1 MSATANL
8 ESRPLCGELI
18 DATRPGHLSQSYRYD
33 GAGDRIGIT
42 DPVNAR
48 MTATFDALNRVT
60 AHQIQRSLIYTYS
73 FDPDGRRTTLM
84 LGLDSVRA
92 YGYDPTGRLTTQLDS
107 YGGSSLMTQ
116 ENTYDPAGN
125 RTVQVVN
132 GVPTTWTYD
141 NDYRLIGQNT
151 ANGVATLSYD
161 SVFNTTVMWNQGSAP
176 ITMTSDAASR
186 LLTSNL
192 GGVITSYVFDGAG
205 NMISETTGSAATTY
219 SYDGENRLLLTS
231 YATGGP
237 ATMTYQG
244 WDGLRRSLQSYT
256 YGPTTFIWDGSN
268 YMGEAN

>member
-1 MSATANL
+1 
-8 ESRPLCGELI
+8 
-18 DATRPGHLSQSYRYD
+18 
-33 GAGDRIGIT
+33 
-42 DPVNAR
+42 
-48 MTATFDALNRVT
+48 
-60 AHQIQRSLIYTYS
+60 
-73 FDPDGRRTTLM
+73 
-84 LGLDSVRA
+84 
-92 YGYDPTGRLTTQLDS
+92 
-107 YGGSSLMTQ
+107 MTQ

-132 GVPTTWTYD
+132 GVPATWTYD
-141 NDYRLIGQNT
+141 NDYRLIGQST

-176 ITMTSDAASR
+176 ITMTADAASR

-192 GGVITSYVFDGAG
+192 GGVITSYVYDGAG
-205 NMISETTGSAATTY
+205 NMVSETTGSAATTY

-256 YGPTTFIWDGSN
+256 YGTTTFIWDGSN
-268 YMGEAN
+268 YMGEVD